1 MSTPDSMPPVPTDSA
16 SNPYAAPQSEIL
28 GTNPLAGTL
37 ASPWIRLVAQ
47 FIDGLILLPVNL
59 IVSWLL
65 IKVDQDAMNA
75 AMASGD
81 MAAVMKAASPPFYLV
96 MITNLIAVAALVAI
110 NWKFLPNGQTIGK
123 KVMKLQILSRSGSL
137 LPVNTLRTKRLL
149 PLYIAAAIPVIG
161 GFLVLIDALFIFRP
175 GRNTLHDDLADSKV
189 VVL

>member
-137 LPVNTLRTKRLL
+137 LPVNTLITKRLL